1 MIRIEKNRRKTKME
15 KIEGI
20 VDTIYEDF
28 DTIEHI
34 EKEKAVAF
42 LLNVYKGSNKEKI
55 IVVYDKNAVELGLI
69 KTGEKLSCF
78 GLYEGRI
85 SAIDSNE
92 KVVEDNMFLCLAIMG
107 DADIDGEKLRKQ
119 GAIRLR

>member
-1 MIRIEKNRRKTKME
+1 ME
-15 KIEGI
+15 KIEGT
-20 VDTIYEDF
+20 VDTIYDNF
-28 DTIEHI
+28 DTVEQV
-34 EKEKAVAF
+34 KKDKAVAF
-42 LLNVYKGSNKEKI
+42 LLSVDKGSDKEKV
-55 IVVYDKNAVELGLI
+55 IVVYDKNAVDLGLI

-85 SAIDSNE
+85 SAIDSSD
-92 KVVEDNMFLCLAIMG
+92 KVVEDKMFLCLAIMG